1 MAKTKSQRRRTKTAR
16 RLSRAP
22 RRVNKRSRSRRG
34 GRCARLRGG
43 AMSKKAIAGTTAVV
57 IGVPILAK
65 YAYDRRNG
73 GSKPLSEPDNTAN
86 DKQLII
92 SRFNSISDFGPILA
106 FYRIYLRFQNAIQSV
121 TQVTQQSLKTIIHYS
136 TNKEFRTAFS
146 MVTDENDYTRLLLSF
161 YIHSCCFVAY
171 DVFLQCSRR
180 TVTDNMAC
188 GWIMNN
194 VDTFE
199 QLIIRYVTKSETWG
213 VFGIEISKDT
223 FDIVVRNIDEFFN
236 ETKSPMVDLQTKCLS
251 LDT

>member
-1 MAKTKSQRRRTKTAR
+1 
-16 RLSRAP
+16 
-22 RRVNKRSRSRRG
+22 
-34 GRCARLRGG
+34 
-43 AMSKKAIAGTTAVV
+43 MSKKAIAGTTAVV

-121 TQVTQQSLKTIIHYS
+121 TQVTQQSLKTLIHYS
-136 TNKEFRTAFS
+136 TNKEFRSAFS
-146 MVTDENDYTRLLLSF
+146 NVTDENDYTRLLLSF

-199 QLIIRYVTKSETWG
+199 QLIIRYVTNSETWG